1 MDFGNPPLRVRL
13 ENMTYPYAQ
22 PEPAPFASQAF
33 NNWSASSPSSQ
44 SPSFLQTRCTVLEEQ
59 LRVYMSRLREEQASK
74 AIALDDVVRLREE
87 RTQLEDDLHR
97 VRDANVEFARE
108 NEALKDAIADKEQLL
123 ADEHNA
129 HRHRSA
135 EMEEEIILLKN
146 QYNELV
152 MEESILRGE
161 KYSADEMHSE
171 EIRRRRTSEK
181 EVDRLERRVAEL
193 SDEVDE
199 VTRKMEREQSRAL
212 RLQEQTR
219 SLERDQTD
227 KEPLVEIGI
236 AVRTRFLQQA
246 RKMVTG
252 QQTSIRAIKSGN
264 AAAHRANGFVDA
276 AVFRVAQMSGRDM
289 QDMARVF
296 KDLYQVPPL
305 QYGYGYRPKK
315 YLEAIDCEAT
325 IRTTISVRRELG
337 SMPQRLQ
344 AMDQIDAIS
353 AKLRENGGRLTAD
366 QFDRDAD
373 VEWRLQRVKNLTDE
387 IVEAARTIN

>member
-1 MDFGNPPLRVRL
+1 MDFGNPPFRVRH
-13 ENMTYPYAQ
+13 ETMTYPYAQ
-22 PEPAPFASQAF
+22 PEPALFSSQAF
-33 NNWSASSPSSQ
+33 DNWPASSPSSR
-44 SPSFLQTRCTVLEEQ
+44 SPNFLQTRCTVLEEE

-74 AIALDDVVRLREE
+74 AIALGDVVRLREE
-87 RTQLEDDLHR
+87 RTQLEDDLSR
-97 VRDANVEFARE
+97 CTDANVEFARE
-108 NEALKDAIADKEQLL
+108 NEALRDAIADKEQLI
-123 ADEHNA
+123 AEEHNA
-129 HRHRSA
+129 HRHRSE

-146 QYNELV
+146 QYNDLV

-161 KYSADEMHSE
+161 KYSVDELHCE
-171 EIRRRRTSEK
+171 EIKRRRASEK

-199 VTRKMEREQSRAL
+199 VTRKLEREKSRAL
-212 RLQEQTR
+212 RLQDQTR
-219 SLERDQTD
+219 SLERDQAD
-227 KEPLVEIGI
+227 KEPLVDIGV

-252 QQTSIRAIKSGN
+252 QQTSMRAIKSGN
-264 AAAHRANGFVDA
+264 AAAHRANGLVDA
-276 AVFRVAQMSGRDM
+276 AVFRVAQLAGRDM

-296 KDLYQVPPL
+296 KDLYKVPPL

-325 IRTTISVRRELG
+325 IRTTLSVRRELN

-353 AKLRENGGRLTAD
+353 SKLIQNGGRLTAD
-366 QFDRDAD
+366 QFDRDTD
-373 VEWRLQRVKNLTDE
+373 VEWRLQRVKTLTDE
-387 IVEAARTIN
+387 IVEAARTMT